1 MPLNESRVRQFLKEF
16 KFSDLFIQELGWDR
30 HSASL
35 KIQLDGKTFTLEP
48 AAEKR
53 GFAVFT
59 CAPLSN
65 GQIPPYPVRRKIDA
79 QVTKYAREHLIIF
92 VDEGKTTQ
100 VWQWVKRELGKP
112 SACREISYHANQSGE
127 ALIQKLRALLVT
139 LEEEERISLPDVVRR
154 SQTAFDVERVTKRFY
169 DRFKTEHDGFF
180 KFIDGIP
187 EEELHRWYASV
198 MLNRLMFIYFIQK
211 KNFLNQDMN
220 YLKTK
225 LLESQKQGQDLFYSK
240 FLRVLFFEGFAKQE
254 KERSR
259 EVNAL
264 LGKIPYLNGG
274 LFLPHQIEE
283 QYGRSIKIA
292 DSAFE
297 KLFEFFDQY
306 QWHLDERPLRNDN
319 EINPDVLG
327 YIFEKYINQKQMGA
341 YYTKEDITGYIS
353 RNTIIPRLFDIA
365 KQKRRIAFEGEQS
378 VWKLLQSDPDRYIYD
393 AVKHGITVNARSI
406 PPTPLGKPY
415 PLPPEIEGGIKEIP
429 KRTEWNKP
437 APPEF
442 ALPTEIWREVVARRQ
457 RYEEVR
463 QKLASGEIRDINDLI
478 TYNLNIQQFAQ
489 DVIENCEG
497 PDLLRAF
504 WHAIEKITIL
514 DPTCGSGAFLFAALN
529 ILESLYEACLN
540 RMQVFV
546 DELEHSSEKHR
557 PEKFKY
563 FKEVLKRVDQH
574 PNEKYFIYKS
584 ITVNNLYGVDIMEEA
599 VEICKLRLFLKLVAQ
614 VDRVEDIEPLPDI
627 DFNIRA
633 GNTLVGFVKLE
644 EVKQAVESLV
654 KASETIM
661 QAWSLN
667 PKLEDVKR
675 AIELQSMY
683 NQKSGTRENQQKF
696 LINSLKQIE
705 EKAELADRDF
715 QMFHQMQTKQGMEA
729 KDFAKA
735 KEEVRSRLDNLAE
748 ELNRYLASEYG
759 IRSSVFSEK
768 QYEEKFAHWLV
779 SHKPFHWFTE
789 FYGIMK
795 NGGFDVII
803 GNPPYVEY
811 SKVKGDY
818 TVKGYA
824 TEECDD
830 LYAFTLERTVSLA
843 ALNGRLG
850 FIVPLS
856 CFSVERFIP
865 LQEIFLQKISPLF
878 ISSWSGD
885 AHPSRLFEGVDKRLQ
900 IILAKRSDDTLPA
913 IHTSKYLKWYAEE
926 RPYLFNL
933 HPAYEHL
940 FNYNDLQFFKGSIPK
955 VSSRLESSIVQKLR
969 ACKRSLQS
977 VTATTG
983 KNLIYYTRK
992 VSFFLQFLNFIPEVR
1007 DSRGNLREPSELKR
1021 LNFAEESVRDLCL
1034 GCLSSS
1040 LFYWYNVVNSD
1051 CRNLNKRE
1059 ILATRIPWS
1068 VSNTE
1073 LKKLSVLVGDLMASY
1088 RENST
1093 PKTVYYKLQG
1103 NITVQYFNFRP
1114 SKPIVDELDRVLAPY
1129 YSFTD
1134 EELDFVINY
1143 DIKYR
1148 MGQDAEGEED

>member
-79 QVTKYAREHLIIF
+79 QVTKDAREHLIIF

-225 LLESQKQGQDLFYSK
+225 LRESQKQGQDLFYSK

-297 KLFEFFDQY
+297 KLFDFFDQY

-341 YYTKEDITGYIS
+341 YYTKEDITSYIS
-353 RNTIIPRLFDIA
+353 RNTIIPRLFDVA
-365 KQKRRIAFEGEQS
+365 RQKRKIAFEGEES
-378 VWKLLQSDPDRYIYD
+378 VWKLLQADPDRYIYD

-406 PPTPLGKPY
+406 PPTPLEKPY

-557 PEKFKY
+557 PEKFKD
-563 FKEVLKRVDQH
+563 FKETLKRVDQH

-818 TVKGYA
+818 TVKRYA
-824 TEECDD
+824 TEECGN
-830 LYAFTLERTVSLA
+830 LYAFVVERCLTLLLQSGYFSMV
-843 ALNGRLG
+843 
-850 FIVPLS
+850 VPLS
-856 CFSVERFIP
+856 SVSTPRMHPIVRLYEQQHTTCYFSFYAGDSNPSTLFTGIKSQLSIHIIKRSNNFAFFTTNYMRWFDEARDTLFQGLFYCDSTVTYQNGTFAKIQSSVE
-865 LQEIFLQKISPLF
+865 
-878 ISSWSGD
+878 
-885 AHPSRLFEGVDKRLQ
+885 VN
-900 IILAKRSDDTLPA
+900 ILAKIEAQKKPVISYF
-913 IHTSKYLKWYAEE
+913 TSSGEKSIFYRNASGSYYRLFYLKPPWIEI
-926 RPYLFNL
+926 N
-933 HPAYEHL
+933 
-940 FNYNDLQFFKGSIPK
+940 GSKQI
-955 VSSRLESSIVQKLR
+955 
-969 ACKRSLQS
+969 
-977 VTATTG
+977 ATTL
-983 KNLIYYTRK
+983 KQQAVLIE
-992 VSFFLQFLNFIPEVR
+992 PEILVAT
-1007 DSRGNLREPSELKR
+1007 
-1021 LNFAEESVRDLCL
+1021 F
-1034 GCLSSS
+1034 SSS
-1040 LFYWYNVVNSD
+1040 LFHWF
-1051 CRNLNKRE
+1051 
-1059 ILATRIPWS
+1059 W
-1068 VSNTE
+1068 
-1073 LKKLSVLVGDLMASY
+1073 ASY
-1088 RENST
+1088 SDNYHITLKEFKYFCLNREHIEKQLAST
-1093 PKTVYYKLQG
+1093 LINLCFALMNHYQRNCKVRIEADKRNNVTRR
-1103 NITVQYFNFRP
+1103 VQIFEPRK
-1114 SKPIVDELDRVLAPY
+1114 SKHIIDEIDRVLAKHY
-1129 YSFTD
+1129 GFTD
-1134 EELDFVINY
+1134 EELDFIINY

-1148 MGQDAEGEED
+1148 MGQDAATGDDDE

>member
-557 PEKFKY
+557 PEKFKD
-563 FKEVLKRVDQH
+563 FKETLKRVDQH

-705 EKAELADRDF
+705 EKAELADRAF
-715 QMFHQMQTKQGMEA
+715 QMFHQLQTKQGMEA

-824 TEECDD
+824 TEECGN
-830 LYAFTLERTVSLA
+830 LYAFVVERSLPLLLKRGQFGMIIPISLA
-843 ALNGRLG
+843 CSERMS
-850 FIVPLS
+850 PLRRVMWNS
-856 CFSVERFIP
+856 SPAMWISNFAIRPQP
-865 LQEIFLQKISPLF
+865 LFAEIMQRNSIILISPNQGAPVINSTRYLR
-878 ISSWSGD
+878 WYAAERD
-885 AHPSRLFEGVDKRLQ
+885 HLFEC
-900 IILAKRSDDTLPA
+900 LA
-913 IHTSKYLKWYAEE
+913 YANITHITGE
-926 RPYLFNL
+926 L
-933 HPAYEHL
+933 
-940 FNYNDLQFFKGSIPK
+940 SIVPK
-955 VSSRLESSIVQKLR
+955 VSANVGVTILDSIK
-969 ACKRSLQS
+969 
-977 VTATTG
+977 
-983 KNLIYYTRK
+983 
-992 VSFFLQFLNFIPEVR
+992 
-1007 DSRGNLREPSELKR
+1007 
-1021 LNFAEESVRDLCL
+1021 
-1034 GCLSSS
+1034 
-1040 LFYWYNVVNSD
+1040 
-1051 CRNLNKRE
+1051 
-1059 ILATRIPWS
+1059 
-1068 VSNTE
+1068 
-1073 LKKLSVLVGDLMASY
+1073 
-1088 RENST
+1088 ENST
-1093 PKTVYYKLQG
+1093 RRVVSILDNAGPPLYFHDSGESYWTKTLWEKPIAYRNGRVVEPAQWFALPIKDEDKADVYLLLNSNLFYLLWTVYTDCRHMTKGFVESVPLPVAPIRSKELRTQLQRAYKENTILFEKRPG
-1103 NITVQYFNFRP
+1103 YKSPEITVHNF
-1114 SKPIVDELDRVLAPY
+1114 KPLIDEIDRVLAQHY
-1129 YSFTD
+1129 RFTD

-1148 MGQDAEGEED
+1148 MGQDSTAEDEE